1 MSRMIHPDAGNCR
14 HDKSLPPGWRGG
26 GPAGLPQA
34 AFAFTLRQMNLPQRF
49 NNPLGFAGFVMRRM
63 GSHRLMQVSGSLTFT
78 TLLALVPLFTIALTV
93 ISAFPVFS
101 DYSTRF
107 KVMLLST
114 LVPEFAGKVISVY
127 MRQFADNAEKLTAA
141 GIVMLGVTSLML
153 MATIERT
160 FNSIWSVRRGRP
172 WVQQSMVYWTVLTL
186 GPLVLGGG
194 LLAWRWLIKL
204 ARFEKTMPLLAD
216 MVEAGGAV
224 ILTGMVLSL
233 LYRIVPN
240 RFVPI
245 KHALWGALVT
255 ALLLEATKLGFG
267 YYIGQVA
274 NYQLV
279 YGAFASIPIF
289 LLWVYCLWM
298 VVLAGAVFT
307 ACLSYWEG
315 DAWRRRM
322 EPRRRFLDA
331 VEVMLMLDAAQEEGR
346 PLSPVQMRQQ
356 VKIGYDE
363 LGLVLDRLARQGY
376 VQKGPRDGWVLMKKL
391 PAVTLSELFQ
401 LFVYRADLGRDD
413 DIGQGVE
420 ELLGPVTERL
430 QDVTLDDFARR
441 VGRK

>member
-1 MSRMIHPDAGNCR
+1 
-14 HDKSLPPGWRGG
+14 LPVRSVCI
-26 GPAGLPQA
+26 
-34 AFAFTLRQMNLPQRF
+34 TLRFMNSSRPYAAQR
-49 NNPLGFAGFVMRRM
+49 GFAGFLIRRM
-63 GSHRLMQVSGSLTFT
+63 GSHRVMQVAGSLTFT

-114 LVPEFAGKVISVY
+114 LMPEFAGKVISVY

-141 GIVMLGVTSLML
+141 GIIMLGVTALML
-153 MATIERT
+153 MSTIERT
-160 FNSIWSVRRGRP
+160 FNAIWSVRRGRP
-172 WVQQSMVYWTVLTL
+172 WLQQSMVYWTVLTL

-194 LLAWRWLIKL
+194 LLSWRWLLKFT
-204 ARFEKTMPLLAD
+204 RFEKTMPLLAST
-216 MVEAGGAV
+216 VEVGGT
-224 ILTGMVLSL
+224 ILLTGIVLSL

-245 KHALWGALVT
+245 RHAVLGAMIT
-255 ALLLEATKLGFG
+255 AILLELTKLGFG

-307 ACLSYWEG
+307 ASLSYWEG
-315 DAWRRRM
+315 GAWRRRF

-331 VEVMLMLDAAQEEGR
+331 VEVLLMLDAAQEQGCSLT
-346 PLSPVQMRQQ
+346 PLQLRQQ

-363 LGLVLDRLARQGY
+363 LGLVLDKLAQHGY
-376 VQKGPRDGWVLMKKL
+376 VQKGQRDGWVLMKKL
-391 PAVTLSELFQ
+391 STLALSELFQ
-401 LFVYRADLGRDD
+401 LFVYRADLANDD
-413 DIGQGVE
+413 AIGQGVE
-420 ELLGPVTERL
+420 DLLSSVTERL
-430 QDVTLDDFARR
+430 QHVTLEDFARR
-441 VGRK
+441 LGRK

>member
-1 MSRMIHPDAGNCR
+1 M
-14 HDKSLPPGWRGG
+14 
-26 GPAGLPQA
+26 PQA

>member
-1 MSRMIHPDAGNCR
+1 
-14 HDKSLPPGWRGG
+14 
-26 GPAGLPQA
+26 
-34 AFAFTLRQMNLPQRF
+34 MNLPQRF